1 MSENCFVTEQLCEA
15 RRNTDDE
22 RFARDKSRLGKAEER
37 LTDIEKVMRET
48 SECNVK
54 LTVMVEGL
62 NKSNDNHERR
72 ITDIEK
78 KPGTYWDKIVAG
90 IIGAAV
96 SALMALIFSGGV

>member
-1 MSENCFVTEQLCEA
+1 MSECYVTEQLCAA

-22 RFARDKSRLGKAEER
+22 RFGRDKSRLDKEEKR
-37 LTDIEKVMRET
+37 IDDMEKLLHEV
-48 SECNVK
+48 SECNAK
-54 LTVMVEGL
+54 LTIMVENL
-62 NKSNDNHERR
+62 NKSNDDHEAR

-96 SALMALIFSGGV
+96 TALMALVLKGGL